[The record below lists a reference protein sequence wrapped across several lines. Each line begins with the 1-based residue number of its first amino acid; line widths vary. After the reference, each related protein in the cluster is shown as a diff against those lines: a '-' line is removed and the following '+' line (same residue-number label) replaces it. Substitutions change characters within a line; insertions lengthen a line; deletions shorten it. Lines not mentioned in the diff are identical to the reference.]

1 MKTRHRAAQRAQ
13 TSKSRSGSSLRR
25 TSTKTTAPTT
35 HHAPPST
42 ARRRGSRHA
51 ASPRT
56 RPTSTEREAG
66 KGDLMTA
73 CAPHLRASPDDDD
86 RNLILTKP
94 AETAFLGIPVA
105 KKLVAPK
112 KKQSLYMATP
122 PVATQCYKTS
132 QAPLY
137 AANRPARTK
146 KQTSAAIDPGA
157 RSPGGVAGVQL
168 TPVNTSRI
176 ATAEVL
182 KPLATTR
189 QPFARRPNGGA
200 SESYDRSDLV
210 NQRPYHVST
219 NSR

>member
-66 KGDLMTA
+66 KSDLMTA
-73 CAPHLRASPDDDD
+73 CASHPRAHRPTTND

-105 KKLVAPK
+105 KNLVAPK

-137 AANRPARTK
+137 AANRCPARTK
-146 KQTSAAIDPGA
+146 NADQ
-157 RSPGGVAGVQL
+157 RSNRP
-168 TPVNTSRI
+168 
-176 ATAEVL
+176 
-182 KPLATTR
+182 
-189 QPFARRPNGGA
+189 RRP
-200 SESYDRSDLV
+200 
-210 NQRPYHVST
+210 
-219 NSR
+219 

>member
-66 KGDLMTA
+66 KSDLMTA
-73 CAPHLRASPDDDD
+73 CASHPRASPDDDD

-105 KKLVAPK
+105 KNTQNLVAPK

-146 KQTSAAIDPGA
+146 KTDQRSNGPG
-157 RSPGGVAGVQL
+157 
-168 TPVNTSRI
+168 
-176 ATAEVL
+176 
-182 KPLATTR
+182 
-189 QPFARRPNGGA
+189 RP
-200 SESYDRSDLV
+200 
-210 NQRPYHVST
+210 
-219 NSR
+219 

>member
-66 KGDLMTA
+66 KSDLMTA
-73 CAPHLRASPDDDD
+73 CASHPRASPDDDD
-86 RNLILTKP
+86 RNLILTKS

-168 TPVNTSRI
+168 TPVNTKDSYSQDTPTI
-176 ATAEVL
+176 SDHTATFRPAPQRGGVGKL
-182 KPLATTR
+182 QQIRPCKSATIPR
-189 QPFARRPNGGA
+189 KHQ
-200 SESYDRSDLV
+200 
-210 NQRPYHVST
+210 
-219 NSR
+219 